1 MDISFLCMD
10 ISFSPILPNEM
21 IDRISKELS
30 GIDLFHFTLANHSAL
45 SISNYHLIQLLY
57 LQPDLSFDKET
68 KSLLDMRKSPHFISE
83 NGIMLTLSSY
93 KWNNFVYGAFTL
105 TIIENTLKHHSTN
118 LFYLLE
124 PRILTN
130 EESILFKIWDSNQNI
145 SNIVINLNQFIEN
158 LTCRYEYDTW
168 RPYIDWDIFVIAG
181 GSIFSSLLVE
191 PVTKNTSD
199 IDLLFLKQNSRLF
212 KTADCLQALNSGHT
226 TCYAMPVTTSQYMR
240 RVSRL
245 LKYQQR
251 GFNILCP
258 EEFDINA
265 FLATSIEHCNE
276 SQLEKMYRFRRRHFN
291 DNYDSFCLQK
301 KFCKHYNLT

>member
-68 KSLLDMRKSPHFISE
+68 KSLLDMRKSPYFISE

-105 TIIENTLKHHSTN
+105 TIIENTLKHHATN
-118 LFYLLE
+118 L
-124 PRILTN
+124 
-130 EESILFKIWDSNQNI
+130 NQNI

-212 KTADCLQALNSGHT
+212 KTADCSQALNSGHT
-226 TCYAMPVTTSQYMR
+226 TCYAMPVTTSQYTR
-240 RVSRL
+240 RVSLL

-258 EEFDINA
+258 KEFDINS

-276 SQLEKMYRFRRRHFN
+276 SQPERMYRFRRRHFG

-301 KFCKHYNLT
+301 KLCEHYNLI